1 MNLTNE
7 ERLQIA
13 KENGIR
19 TELVGE
25 SPEVWCFVNDLLT
38 TCAAIEAEVEKRVKE
53 ECAKVCD
60 EQAKQNRINADKS
73 LYAEVRAQE
82 GEVLAESIRNGG
94 VK

>member
-1 MNLTNE
+1 MKLTDE

-25 SPEVWCFVNDLLT
+25 SPEVWCFVNDLLA
-38 TCAAIEAEVEKRVKE
+38 TCAAIEAEVEKRVKG
-53 ECAKVCD
+53 ECALICD

-82 GEVLAESIRNGG
+82 DEMLAEAIRGG